1 MSICVYVYAILCCRM
16 PLLFNKASGNE
27 THGNQGRETKAAV
40 TMHCGYIPED
50 MLSIFRMSLPSKK
63 TMKVHGV
70 YIPDAISSIL
80 RMSLLIQNGSESEL
94 CVYSGCHF
102 VYVAD
107 VTFA

>member
-1 MSICVYVYAILCCRM
+1 
-16 PLLFNKASGNE
+16 
-27 THGNQGRETKAAV
+27 
-40 TMHCGYIPED
+40 
-50 MLSIFRMSLPSKK
+50 
-63 TMKVHGV
+63 MKVHGV

-107 VTFA
+107 VTSASTKTMNVHCFYIPDANFALTKQQESECCLYPDASFVYK